1 MAFLQKQNTLNH
13 FQYLAKKKMGCYTIE
28 VKPDNCKCYKDNLK
42 FIILSYEVLFS
53 QG

>member
-1 MAFLQKQNTLNH
+1 MAFLQVKYIKPLSIFSQ
-13 FQYLAKKKMGCYTIE
+13 KKMGRYTIE
-28 VKPDNCKCYKDNLK
+28 VKADNCKCYKDNLK